1 MQFSLVYS
9 FFVLCFLNI
18 NCNCSTVRG
27 FCREE
32 LLKDEVHKYLPE
44 VNNDPELL
52 NDLPMMSIKHVS
64 RKLSYDDIINN
75 FAGYNNLRHTAL
87 CRDVGGSHTDLWCC
101 PRCCWHDVLFW
112 PALLIWIQKCHH
124 VITADVSPLK
134 GFQASHDR
142 VVIDLQ
148 QW

>member
-18 NCNCSTVRG
+18 NCNCSRVSG

-87 CRDVGGSHTDLWCC
+87 CRDVGGSHTDLWCS
-101 PRCCWHDVLFW
+101 PRCCWHDVLF
-112 PALLIWIQKCHH
+112 
-124 VITADVSPLK
+124 
-134 GFQASHDR
+134 
-142 VVIDLQ
+142 
-148 QW
+148 